1 MSESATSPA
10 DTQPEANPSPNVPK
24 IAPAPGYLNPKVPPC
39 PPPSY
44 CENLS
49 LEQTQI
55 VEPEEEDDE
64 AENFCAPEDRPLTGT
79 TLAKGKHHCNANP
92 VQRRSFFLLQWI
104 KRFQRRLCNYE
115 DPGNTPT
122 ICLLAA
128 LTALFAYTIVWA
140 ISYVFYFFSSLLH
153 SSFTPCLRKQVREA
167 KTEIRKSLKELG
179 WIPHVVLSQVALL
192 TYGFLLAL
200 ASVAEILSTSL
211 GYVWDVAYAAVTGSV
226 PKSLKTAMVPEKMVT
241 HKKQIKHPL
250 LPFPSGYS
258 NDVVFPIFGK
268 ALVIDPTGQRN
279 YSWTVE
285 PPKNPC
291 PGDKPE
297 LSLKSLLKIKSTCSS
312 EFGGM
317 DLADLAL
324 KLRPGGAA
332 TITGQ
337 LLTELIWGPSEPPAS
352 PEGDR
357 KWVSPISCQQRTDS
371 SSSTDD
377 PDDPCATL
385 FTSSPPPP
393 PPPEDQPEPET
404 EVPPPPPPENTRKKC
419 NCIFGM
425 KLNSLNETAHSFI
438 SGQTGTK
445 VGIRRV
451 ENRLLPDIGVDFRI
465 RKMLHRVINPVV
477 LPVGSGLNQFRL
489 FDSVSGWADFFGLGD
504 QRRLRFVDP
513 VASDIWMKHL
523 TAASPSTSEL
533 IIPLDSKLKPVCE
546 ELAQKLAKEKANL
559 LADPESPAKIQ
570 ITDEPDD
577 LQLLR
582 LDFTLTKTFS
592 INSVAILEG
601 LENLREKSARH
612 LLFQLASQDLGDG
625 SQLLV
630 FTADP
635 AKMKL
640 SERKAGKLVEEPC
653 FTEPDGVR
661 NYLNKVWKQTLT
673 LSTRNKL
680 IESLTRSVTLV
691 GQERCSDQ
699 ESFPGKFFSAA
710 A

>member
-10 DTQPEANPSPNVPK
+10 DTQPEANPSPNIPK

-44 CENLS
+44 CENLP

-226 PKSLKTAMVPEKMVT
+226 PKSLKTAMVPEKMV
-241 HKKQIKHPL
+241 
-250 LPFPSGYS
+250 
-258 NDVVFPIFGK
+258 
-268 ALVIDPTGQRN
+268 IDPTGQRN

-357 KWVSPISCQQRTDS
+357 KWVSPIACQQRTDS

-404 EVPPPPPPENTRKKC
+404 E
-419 NCIFGM
+419 
-425 KLNSLNETAHSFI
+425 
-438 SGQTGTK
+438 
-445 VGIRRV
+445 
-451 ENRLLPDIGVDFRI
+451 
-465 RKMLHRVINPVV
+465 
-477 LPVGSGLNQFRL
+477 
-489 FDSVSGWADFFGLGD
+489 
-504 QRRLRFVDP
+504 
-513 VASDIWMKHL
+513 
-523 TAASPSTSEL
+523 AASPSTSEL

-661 NYLNKVWKQTLT
+661 NYLNKVWRQTLT

-691 GQERCSDQ
+691 GQERCPDE